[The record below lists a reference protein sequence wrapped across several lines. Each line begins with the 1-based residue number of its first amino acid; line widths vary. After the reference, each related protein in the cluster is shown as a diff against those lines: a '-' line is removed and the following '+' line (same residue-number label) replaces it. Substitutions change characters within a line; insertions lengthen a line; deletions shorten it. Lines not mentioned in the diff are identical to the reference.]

1 MVILNGLNNLNY
13 LYFNIFLSLKGY
25 PNFANVG
32 SGSSKTSIT
41 ETVTTYF

>member
-13 LYFNIFLSLKGY
+13 LYFNIFLLLKGY
-25 PNFANVG
+25 PNLANVG
-32 SGSSKTSIT
+32 SGSGKTSIT